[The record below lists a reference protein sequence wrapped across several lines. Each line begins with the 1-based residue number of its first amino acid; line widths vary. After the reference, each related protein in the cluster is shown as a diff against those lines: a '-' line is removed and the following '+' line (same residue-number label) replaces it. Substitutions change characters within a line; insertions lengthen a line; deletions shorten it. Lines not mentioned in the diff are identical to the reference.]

1 MIMKND
7 NLTLKDR
14 EFICCECGNVI
25 DRDINASIN
34 IKNEGIRIL
43 KEKIG
48 QRLPESFDE
57 SQTTLEDN
65 PTMDDRL
72 ETNLKSSGWK
82 IQEDVNLNV

>member
-1 MIMKND
+1 M
-7 NLTLKDR
+7 T
-14 EFICCECGNVI
+14 
-25 DRDINASIN
+25 
-34 IKNEGIRIL
+34 RIL

-48 QRLPESFDE
+48 QRLSESFDE